1 MNNTHCVVRFNLAA
15 DEPIVDWDAALPYEC
30 DASAP
35 LAAGALVDLA
45 PWFASLGVDVDLVRQ
60 DNSLARH
67 VVGGS
72 GAPSVEDVRAAMA
85 GFVAGFAYTWGWIE
99 GNDAN
104 GSPFAVR
111 FRTRL
116 RLGEP
121 LPEAPVHAS
130 AAYDAILESSR
141 ENYEMRVPI
150 SHEVSPGKVDR
161 FTIRVAAPAAS
172 RHRFR
177 LRLRF
182 NESGLVESQPI
193 ELHVFMTRYDVDLL
207 HKGDHAPTELR
218 HPSGRTMRRR
228 AEP

>member
-1 MNNTHCVVRFNLAA
+1 MNNTHSTLFFSEVTFMTEWSRPDVSPVFVINGAGHGMRLPLLNLGFGRLQRCV
-15 DEPIVDWDAALPYEC
+15 
-30 DASAP
+30 
-35 LAAGALVDLA
+35 
-45 PWFASLGVDVDLVRQ
+45 
-60 DNSLARH
+60 
-67 VVGGS
+67 
-72 GAPSVEDVRAAMA
+72 
-85 GFVAGFAYTWGWIE
+85 
-99 GNDAN
+99 
-104 GSPFAVR
+104 VR